1 MRNLAKARAS
11 KRYHPPRPWRS
22 PQEMLMIRRL
32 ALWWL
37 TNRDP
42 NKCSGRKW
50 ARDLG
55 ISHVWLLKL
64 VRKFK
69 TNPAEVRRLQAYG
82 DPTVEQ
88 LRRAKEYTQ
97 MMRDRGELR
106 PRRRVPAAIAPA
118 MERFVRERHAQG
130 WTRSRL
136 ARELFLDRKMV
147 KRILQKV

>member
-1 MRNLAKARAS
+1 
-11 KRYHPPRPWRS
+11 
-22 PQEMLMIRRL
+22 MIRRL
-32 ALWWL
+32 ALWWW

-69 TNPAEVRRLQAYG
+69 TDPAEVRRLQAYG

-88 LRRAKEYTQ
+88 LRSAKEYTQ
-97 MMRDRGELR
+97 RMRNRGELR
-106 PRRRVPAAIAPA
+106 SPRWRVPPAIEPA
-118 MERFVRERHAQG
+118 MEQFVRERFAQG
-130 WTRSRL
+130 WNKARL
-136 ARELFLDRKMV
+136 VRELSLDRRAV
-147 KRILQKV
+147 NRILQTV